1 MSNLVLLES
10 KNLGS
15 LKINEHVDNVPSYH
29 TRNSYVIVT
38 ELQRLSAT
46 FPTFFIKNP
55 DTGQFSLVCLFGFDK
70 GENLF
75 LEKGQWATQY
85 IPLNMRRFPFALG
98 SHKKDDGKAES
109 VVLVDLDDP
118 RVSEHEGEVLF
129 NERGFP
135 STFLEDN
142 MSILK
147 TLEDGQSS
155 TYSFIQTLLE
165 LDLVIPANFQ
175 ITFDNG
181 ETQKI
186 EGLYTVNQNILNS
199 LDDKTV
205 VEFHRNN
212 YFEYIYMMIAS
223 IGQMKTLID
232 KKNQVMKV

>member
-1 MSNLVLLES
+1 MLLES

-15 LKINEHVDNVPSYH
+15 IKINEDVYDVPSYH

-55 DTGQFSLVCLFGFDK
+55 DTGQFSLVCLLGFAK

-75 LEKGQWATQY
+75 LENGHWETQY

-98 SHKKDDGKAES
+98 SHKKDDGEAES
-109 VVLVDLDDP
+109 VVLIDLDDP
-118 RVSEHEGEVLF
+118 RVNEHDGEVLF

-135 STFLEDN
+135 SRLLEDN
-142 MSILK
+142 ISILK
-147 TLEDGQSS
+147 MLEDGQSS
-155 TYSFIQTLLE
+155 TTSFIQKLLA

-186 EGLYTVNQNILNS
+186 EGLYTVNQDVLNG
-199 LDDKTV
+199 LDDEAVLELHKK
-205 VEFHRNN
+205 N
-212 YFEYIYMMIAS
+212 YFEYMYMMIAS

-232 KKNQVMKV
+232 KKNRAMRV